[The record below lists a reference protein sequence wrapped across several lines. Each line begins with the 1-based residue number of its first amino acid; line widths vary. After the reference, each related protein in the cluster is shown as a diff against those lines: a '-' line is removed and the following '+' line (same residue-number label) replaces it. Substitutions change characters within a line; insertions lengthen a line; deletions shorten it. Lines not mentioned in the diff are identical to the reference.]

1 MQINEPA
8 AKPQPRP
15 LRLALGIDLGTTN
28 SLVAVVGEDG
38 KTKVITGE
46 GGAIVP
52 SVVHYAKDGEVFAG
66 SEAQTKAANE
76 NTQPIRSVKRLMGR
90 AAEEV
95 RDDYHYNY
103 SSREGMAALLTEA
116 GEKTPVE
123 ISAEILKHL
132 RARAEH
138 FAGELAAGAVI
149 TVPAYFD
156 EAQRQATKDA
166 ARLAGLPVLR
176 LLSEPT
182 AAAVAYGLDRAGE
195 GVHAVYDLG
204 GGTFDISVLRFTR
217 GVFEVL
223 SISGDSALGGDD
235 YDRALVQLIMQKTN
249 SENITDNERAELIT
263 SAKRA
268 KETLSQSPRA
278 QVSFKVNN
286 ETRSCEI
293 NAEEFKAVTMPLTE
307 RTINACRRALQDANL
322 KPQQVGEV
330 ILVGG
335 ATRMPSVREAAAMFF
350 GKAPKTDINPDEA
363 VALGAAA
370 QADVLAGNRRGDDWL
385 LLDVIPLSL
394 GLETMGALAEKII
407 PRNSALPVS
416 RAQEFTTHRDGQ
428 TAMRI
433 HIVQGERER
442 ISDCRSLARF
452 SLTGIPP
459 MAAGR
464 ARVLVSFQV
473 DADGLLSVS
482 ARETT
487 TGAQAGI
494 TVKPSFGLSEDE
506 ITTMVKESQTRAA
519 EDAEA
524 RKLGEAQTTADAL
537 LFAVGKH
544 LRQEDKE
551 KESGGGLLTEEERA
565 KIESALSSLR
575 EAAAGSDAQAINA
588 AARELDE
595 ATKTFAEKRMSQDL
609 RRALS

>member
-223 SISGDSALGGDD
+223 AISGDSALGGDD
-235 YDRALVQLIMQKTN
+235 YDRALVQLIMQKTGG
-249 SENITDNERAELIT
+249 ENISDNERAELIT

-278 QVSFKVNN
+278 QVSFKA
-286 ETRSCEI
+286 RGCEI
-293 NAEEFKAVTMPLTE
+293 SAEEFKAATASLTE

-394 GLETMGALAEKII
+394 GLETMGGLAEKII

-544 LRQEDKE
+544 LQQEDKE
-551 KESGGGLLTEEERA
+551 KESGEGLLTEEERA

>member
-38 KTKVITGE
+38 KTKVITGD

-76 NTQPIRSVKRLMGR
+76 NAQPIRSVKRLMGR

-103 SSREGMAALLTEA
+103 SSREGMAALLTAA

-249 SENITDNERAELIT
+249 IENISDNERAELIT

-293 NAEEFKAVTMPLTE
+293 SAEEFKMATASLTE

-575 EAAAGSDAQAINA
+575 EAAAGSDAQKINTA
-588 AARELDE
+588 SRALDE